1 MDYLMM
7 GSRSIKLISLDTT
20 IIHVNQKKKKKKAE
34 ALAMK

>member
-20 IIHVNQKKKKKKAE
+20 IIHVNQKKKKKAE